1 MLDLEQELGAIV
13 DALAAEQIEYA
24 LCGGLAMAVHG
35 APRATIDIDLLVRE
49 EDVERIRSVVGR
61 LGFTFRAFPMTFA
74 GGSVRIERVTKID
87 PSDGET
93 LMLDLLLVTPEL
105 EGAWLGR
112 EKRQWRDGVLTV
124 VSREGLIQLKTYRSS
139 TQDRADIEHLEALE

>member
-1 MLDLEQELGAIV
+1 MLDLEQELGAVV
-13 DALAAEQIEYA
+13 DALTAEKIEYA

-49 EDVERIRSVVGR
+49 EDVERIRGAVGR

-74 GGSVRIERVTKID
+74 GGNVRIERVTKID

-112 EKRQWRDGVLTV
+112 EMRHWRDGVLTV

-139 TQDRADIEHLEALE
+139 TQDRADIERLETLE

>member
-49 EDVERIRSVVGR
+49 EDVERIRGAVGR
-61 LGFTFRAFPMTFA
+61 LGFTFRAFP
-74 GGSVRIERVTKID
+74 
-87 PSDGET
+87 

-112 EKRQWRDGVLTV
+112 EMRHWRDGVLTV

-139 TQDRADIEHLEALE
+139 TQDRADIERLETLE

>member
-1 MLDLEQELGAIV
+1 MLDLEQELGEIV

-49 EDVERIRSVVGR
+49 EDVERIRGVVGR
-61 LGFTFRAFPMTFA
+61 LGFTFRANPMTFS
-74 GGSVRIERVTKID
+74 GGNVRIERVTKID

-139 TQDRADIEHLEALE
+139 TQDRADIEHLKALE

>member
-1 MLDLEQELGAIV
+1 MLDLEQELGAVV
-13 DALAAEQIEYA
+13 DALTAEKIEYA

-49 EDVERIRSVVGR
+49 EDVERIRGAVGR
-61 LGFTFRAFPMTFA
+61 LGFTFRAFP
-74 GGSVRIERVTKID
+74 
-87 PSDGET
+87 

-112 EKRQWRDGVLTV
+112 EMRHWRDGVLTV

-139 TQDRADIEHLEALE
+139 TQDRADIERLETLE

>member
-1 MLDLEQELGAIV
+1 VLDLEQELGAIV

-35 APRATIDIDLLVRE
+35 APRATIDIDLLVRG
-49 EDVERIRSVVGR
+49 EDVDRIRDIAGR
-61 LGFTFRAFPMTFA
+61 LGFTFRAHPMTFA
-74 GGSVRIERVTKID
+74 GGNVRIERVTKID

-105 EGAWLGR
+105 EGVWLDR
-112 EKRQWRDGVLTV
+112 EKRQWRDCALTV
-124 VSREGLIQLKTYRSS
+124 VSRDGLIRLKTYRSS

>member
-1 MLDLEQELGAIV
+1 MLDLEQELGNIV

-35 APRATIDIDLLVRE
+35 APRATIDIDLLVRP
-49 EDVERIRSVVGR
+49 EDVDHIREVVAPQ
-61 LGFTFRAFPMTFA
+61 GFTFRALPMTFSN
-74 GGSVRIERVTKID
+74 GRVRIERVTKID
-87 PSDGET
+87 PADGET

-105 EGAWLGR
+105 ETAWHTR
-112 EKRQWRDGVLTV
+112 EKRQWRGGILTV

-139 TQDRADIEHLEALE
+139 KQDQADIERLGSLE

>member
-1 MLDLEQELGAIV
+1 VLDLEQELGAIV
-13 DALAAEQIEYA
+13 DALTAEKIEYA

-49 EDVERIRSVVGR
+49 EDVERIRGIVSP

-74 GGSVRIERVTKID
+74 GGNVRIERVTKID

-112 EKRQWRDGVLTV
+112 ERRHWRDGMLTV

-139 TQDRADIEHLEALE
+139 TQDRADIERLETLE